1 MWLLFISAV
10 GLGIAISAPPGP
22 IATESLRRGAVRGF
36 RAAFMVQAGSLIGD
50 TVWAILALVGIAFLV
65 QNVPARLILT
75 TVGVV
80 LLIRLGISA
89 LRDARSGRSPHEQ
102 PYAQRPSQRNDFT
115 TGMLLSLANPFAIA
129 FWLGIG
135 SSVIAANLD
144 PTMQV
149 QPIHLIV
156 FFSGFMLG
164 VLAWMLLFCVVVG
177 WGRRYLKPP
186 LFRLINAICGLVLLL
201 FGAQLAWSTLTS
213 L

>member
-1 MWLLFISAV
+1 MWLLFISAI

-22 IATESLRRGAVRGF
+22 IAAESLRRGAARGF
-36 RAAFMVQAGSLIGD
+36 RAALMVQAGSLIGD
-50 TVWAILALVGIAFLV
+50 TLWAIIALVGIAFLV

-75 TVGVV
+75 AIGVI

-89 LRDARSGRSPHEQ
+89 LRDARSGRSPQDQSSLGQTE
-102 PYAQRPSQRNDFT
+102 RNDFT

-135 SSVIAANLD
+135 GSVITANLD
-144 PTMQV
+144 PSVQV
-149 QPIHLIV
+149 QPIHLAV
-156 FFSGFMLG
+156 FFGGFMLG
-164 VLAWMLLFCVVVG
+164 VLAWMMLFCVVVG

-186 LFRLINAICGLVLLL
+186 LFRVINAICGLALLG
-201 FGAQLAWSTLTS
+201 FGAQLAWSTLAS

>member
-1 MWLLFISAV
+1 MWILFISAI

-22 IATESLRRGAVRGF
+22 IATESLRRGAARGF

-75 TVGVV
+75 AIGVI
-80 LLIRLGISA
+80 LLVRLGIAA
-89 LRDARSGRSPHEQ
+89 LRDARSGRAPHEQ
-102 PYAQRPSQRNDFT
+102 PDAPQSQRNDFT

-135 SSVIAANLD
+135 GSVIAANLD
-144 PTMQV
+144 PSAQV
-149 QPIHLIV
+149 QPIHLLV
-156 FFSGFMLG
+156 FFAGFMLG
-164 VLAWMLLFCVVVG
+164 VLAWMMLFCVVVG

-186 LFRLINAICGLVLLL
+186 LFRLINAICGLALLL
-201 FGAQLAWSTLTS
+201 FGAQLAWSTLAS